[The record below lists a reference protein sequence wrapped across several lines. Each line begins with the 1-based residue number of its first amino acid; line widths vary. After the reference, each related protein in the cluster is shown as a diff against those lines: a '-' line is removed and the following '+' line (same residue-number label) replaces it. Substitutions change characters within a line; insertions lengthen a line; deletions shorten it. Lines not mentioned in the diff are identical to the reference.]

1 MDGIELEPTDLVRVD
16 FGHTGLTGN
25 GRPGAVDSSSSSGQ
39 PSDQS
44 TVLSVRSMAQA
55 SATRIWVILL
65 APYREPH
72 PVLWPGD
79 HLIDTWSALVR
90 TSP

>member
-1 MDGIELEPTDLVRVD
+1 MGRRLSAPAGEASPSSGWKDCLDDHDHGSQVDGIQLEPTDLVRVD

-55 SATRIWVILL
+55 
-65 APYREPH
+65 
-72 PVLWPGD
+72 
-79 HLIDTWSALVR
+79 R